1 MLKAYG
7 ALGLR
12 VLKFIPATALV
23 ESRFSLT
30 TMTKSKHRALLGLKK
45 MRGMLLL
52 IAFCFT

>member
-1 MLKAYG
+1 MLKAYS